1 MKTLRR
7 NNRKTAT
14 ASLIILLTT
23 MILAVLSQSILVANA
38 QLVATVIILP
48 SVGGTTIPA
57 QGYYSYNETQ
67 NFGIAAT
74 ADPGYTFQ
82 YWSVTGDYTP
92 GHTTGSTVVFLDENG
107 NPYQGIQRP
116 NPNSAID
123 SLTFANNPAN
133 ISHGYGY
140 TYIYQ
145 AVFAPTVTPTP
156 TPPVTSNDTAIV
168 IMQPSVGGTT
178 DPPAGTHVY
187 ANGTSFVFTA
197 TPDPGYTFQ
206 YWVVNGNFTPGHTT
220 GSVSIIYDENGNPIL
235 EIPRPNPNVTI
246 DSFTFTNNPAN
257 VSHGY
262 GYTFSYTAVFA
273 PIAASPS
280 PSPTASPTASPT
292 VSPTATPAPTES
304 PSPSPAPAADNT
316 TLYIVLIVVVVIII
330 IAAIA
335 AVMMRHKK

>member
-14 ASLIILLTT
+14 ASLIILLAT
-23 MILAVLSQSILVANA
+23 MLFAALSQSIMVANA
-38 QLVATVIILP
+38 QTVATVIILP
-48 SVGGTTIPA
+48 SIGGTTVPA
-57 QGYYSYNETQ
+57 AGTYTYNETE
-67 NFGIAAT
+67 NFGIEAIP
-74 ADPGYTFQ
+74 DSGYTFQ
-82 YWSVTGDYTP
+82 YWSVSGDYTP
-92 GHTTGSTVVFLDENG
+92 GHTTGSIVVFLDEDG

-123 SLTFANNPAN
+123 SLTFTNNPAN

-168 IMQPSVGGTT
+168 IMEPAVGGTT

-220 GSVSIIYDENGNPIL
+220 GSVSIIYDDNGNPIL

-292 VSPTATPAPTES
+292 VTPTPTSTPTPI
-304 PSPSPAPAADNT
+304 PSPSSAPADNT
-316 TLYIVLIVVVVIII
+316 TLWIVVIVVVVIII

-335 AVMMRHKK
+335 AVVMRRKK